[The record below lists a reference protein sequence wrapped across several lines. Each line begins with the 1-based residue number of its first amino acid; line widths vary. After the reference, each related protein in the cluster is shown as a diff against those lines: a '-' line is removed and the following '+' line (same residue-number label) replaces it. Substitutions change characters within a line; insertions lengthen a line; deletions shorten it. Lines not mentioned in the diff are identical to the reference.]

1 MITLLIHNYFN
12 QEYLLSIINLR
23 QTKQKK
29 KQVGM
34 QNQYYFTINQ
44 LYCLAYQCLKF
55 FKNIINNN
63 NKNKNSLQNKMK
75 QVEINS
81 NTFQQNHNNL
91 IQLFLEYYE
100 QYLVQGQKF
109 PQQNSSYST
118 MSETTYNCDNNSQ
131 LTILDIPCQQN
142 YFSQRQNQI
151 KNLLN
156 SFKNHITETQDEF
169 LMNRY
174 CQLYQSQG
182 INYTNLK
189 KIVTKRIKDKNTR
202 WNMKLKSL
210 LKSIHLR
217 QIFYYYLEN
226 ESMKWLNNSKVQDRE
241 LIIELVERLIQYQ
254 HNDKILKEIRTY
266 RK

>member
-1 MITLLIHNYFN
+1 MNSNSYS
-12 QEYLLSIINLR
+12 QKGINL
-23 QTKQKK
+23 
-29 KQVGM
+29 
-34 QNQYYFTINQ
+34 ID
-44 LYCLAYQCLKF
+44 
-55 FKNIINNN
+55 
-63 NKNKNSLQNKMK
+63 
-75 QVEINS
+75 
-81 NTFQQNHNNL
+81 
-91 IQLFLEYYE
+91 LFLDFHD
-100 QYLVQGQKF
+100 QNFIQGEKF
-109 PQQNSSYST
+109 PQQNSQYST
-118 MSETTYNCDNNSQ
+118 MSESAYQCDNNSQ

-156 SFKNHITETQDEF
+156 SFKNHISEVDDEF

-189 KIVTKRIKDKNTR
+189 KIIIKRIKDKNTR

-217 QIFYYYLEN
+217 NIFYYYLEN
-226 ESMKWLNNSKVQDRE
+226 ESMKWLNQSKVQDRE
-241 LIIELVERLIQYQ
+241 LVIELVERLIQYQ
-254 HNDKILKEIRTY
+254 HNDRVLKEIRTY